1 MQFKTTTKLFKGK
14 YQYKIVLKLD
24 GASWFRSGD
33 FYEKISKLSLSSAGG
48 VNTVRTQEDLD
59 YVLLLASTL
68 QKIPDIDIRV
78 EAPWITV
85 YTNDRKQ
92 IDKLSKLDRNKVKYI
107 SQPAANSNL
116 AENTIVMPKMD
127 YDYRVTLGKTH
138 QPNQAFIEWAESSP
152 KCKLTKSCVR
162 DLQRQRSWGGTHCY
176 ITGDNNLLLAKMHLG
191 ESISKIERI
200 VKS

>member
-1 MQFKTTTKLFKGK
+1 MQVKTTTKLFKSK
-14 YQYKIVLKLD
+14 YQYKIVLAIA

-33 FYEKISKLSLSSAGG
+33 FFEKISKLSISSNGG
-48 VNTVRTQEDLD
+48 VNTVRDQEDLD
-59 YVLLLASTL
+59 YALLLASTL

-92 IDKLSKLDRNKVKYI
+92 IDKLIKLDKNKVKYI
-107 SQPAANSNL
+107 SQPSANTTL

-127 YDYRVTLGKTH
+127 YDYRITLGRTLH
-138 QPNQAFIEWAESSP
+138 PNPAFVEWAETSP
-152 KCKLTKSCVR
+152 KCKLTKSCIR
-162 DLQRQRSWGGTHCY
+162 DLGKQRSWGGTHCY
-176 ITGDNNLLLAKMHLG
+176 VTGDNNLLIVKMHLG

>member
-24 GASWFRSGD
+24 GATWFRSGD
-33 FYEKISKLSLSSAGG
+33 FFEKISRLSVGSSG
-48 VNTVRTQEDLD
+48 VNTIKTQEGLD
-59 YVLLLASTL
+59 YALLLASTL
-68 QKIPDIDIRV
+68 QKLTDIDIRV

-92 IDKLSKLDRNKVKYI
+92 IDKLSKLDTSKIKYI
-107 SQPAANSNL
+107 SQPAANTNL

-127 YDYRVTLGKTH
+127 YDYRITLGKTLH
-138 QPNQAFIEWAESSP
+138 PNPAFIEWAENSP
-152 KCKLTKSCVR
+152 KCKLTKSCIR
-162 DLQRQRSWGGTHCY
+162 DLQKARSWGGTHCY